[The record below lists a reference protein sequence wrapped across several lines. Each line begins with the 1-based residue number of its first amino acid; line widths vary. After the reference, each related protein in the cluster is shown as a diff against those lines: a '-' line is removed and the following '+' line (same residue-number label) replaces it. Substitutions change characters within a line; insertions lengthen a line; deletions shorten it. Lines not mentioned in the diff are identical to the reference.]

1 MNIFKNLKD
10 DIPASIVVF
19 LVAVP
24 LCLGIA
30 MASGAPLFAGL
41 ISGVIGGVVV
51 GVLSGSALGV
61 SGPAAG
67 LAVIVLNAITDL
79 GSFEVFLV
87 AVMLAGIIQI
97 VMGFAKAG
105 IIAYFFPSSVI
116 HGMLAGIGLIIILKQ
131 IPHAFGYDSNP
142 EGETA
147 FHQMDGTNTFE
158 SLMLMFNNIS
168 LGVVVI
174 SFISL
179 FILLLWE
186 TKFIK
191 SFKLTKVLQGPLVAV
206 IIGIILNNIF
216 KSFPDLSIQN
226 NQLVTIPIPESL
238 SGFLENFAR
247 PDFSAF
253 LN

>member
-1 MNIFKNLKD
+1 MNVFKNLKD

-24 LCLGIA
+24 LCLSIA
-30 MASGAPLFAGL
+30 MASGVPLFAGL
-41 ISGVIGGVVV
+41 ISGIIGGVVV
-51 GVLSGSALGV
+51 GILSGSALGV

-87 AVMLAGIIQI
+87 AVMLAGVIQI
-97 VMGFAKAG
+97 IMGFAKAG

-116 HGMLAGIGLIIILKQ
+116 HGMLAGIGVIIFLKQ

-158 SLMLMFNNIS
+158 SLMLM
-168 LGVVVI
+168 L
-174 SFISL
+174 
-179 FILLLWE
+179 
-186 TKFIK
+186 
-191 SFKLTKVLQGPLVAV
+191 
-206 IIGIILNNIF
+206 IIL
-216 KSFPDLSIQN
+216 
-226 NQLVTIPIPESL
+226 
-238 SGFLENFAR
+238 
-247 PDFSAF
+247 
-253 LN
+253 